1 MIFRF
6 LHSGGGDQALNL
18 TLWILI
24 LVKIII
30 IKLYNFLLKM
40 YKFIYYIE

>member
-1 MIFRF
+1 MKFRF
-6 LHSGGGDQALNL
+6 LHSGGGDQTLNL
-18 TLWILI
+18 NLWILI

-30 IKLYNFLLKM
+30 IELYNFLLKM